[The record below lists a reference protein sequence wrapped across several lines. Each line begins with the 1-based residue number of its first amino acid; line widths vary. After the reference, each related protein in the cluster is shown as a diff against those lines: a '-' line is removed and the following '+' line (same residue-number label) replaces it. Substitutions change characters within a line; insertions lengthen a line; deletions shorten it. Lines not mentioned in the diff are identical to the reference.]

1 MAFKLVV
8 VLIVDVSVITN
19 NHGVEPG
26 LVFLD
31 KMLFQA
37 MSIAGDR
44 SDVPFPTPV
53 VILFIFV
60 EIFIDV
66 K

>member
-1 MAFKLVV
+1 M
-8 VLIVDVSVITN
+8 
-19 NHGVEPG
+19 
-26 LVFLD
+26 FLD

-37 MSIAGDR
+37 MSIAGAR

-53 VILFIFV
+53 VILFIFE
-60 EIFIDV
+60 EIFVDV